1 MLFLQDYFHDKKHRF
16 CAKKK
21 ELILSEKLL
30 KNLLFFQLPFFISW
44 RSWLTER
51 RIFSSFSH
59 SSFIRFSAERIVA

>member
-30 KNLLFFQLPFFISW
+30 KNLLFSAALLYLVAQL
-44 RSWLTER
+44 
-51 RIFSSFSH
+51 
-59 SSFIRFSAERIVA
+59 AY